1 MSLSEAEALA
11 RRLPKLLLA
20 AERLAATAN
29 PGQHNR
35 RRAGAGD
42 AFWQFRPFAQGDET
56 RRIDWRRSAR
66 ADALMIRERESE
78 TATTLLVHLHNNAG
92 LAFRS
97 AKHLPTKQDSALL
110 LLLATASLVLRAGD
124 RIAVSGAPTT
134 FAGRTAL
141 PKLAQHLINESP
153 APPSSTQRRIEA
165 GDFLRPGQTFTGP
178 PGGAVLH
185 ILDPAEQNFCY
196 RGRAIFSGYGHEPPC
211 EANAAEDWAA
221 AYKTRITAQCDMV
234 RSAAERAGQAYIF
247 HSTASPPEEALAAIH
262 KALRKK

>member
-1 MSLSEAEALA
+1 MILSEAETLA

-20 AERLAATAN
+20 AERLATTT
-29 PGQHNR
+29 PGLHHR
-35 RRAGAGD
+35 RRPGAGD
-42 AFWQFRPFAQGDET
+42 AFWQFRPFAPGDET

-124 RIAVSGAPTT
+124 RIAVPGASTT

-141 PKLAQHLINESP
+141 PKLAQHLISGSS
-153 APPSSTQRRIEA
+153 APPPGTHRRLEA

-185 ILDPAEQNFCY
+185 ILDPAEQNFPY
-196 RGRAIFSGYGHEPPC
+196 HGRTIFSGFANEPVC

-234 RSAAERAGQAYIF
+234 RSAC
-247 HSTASPPEEALAAIH
+247 HSLFWSSAS
-262 KALRKK
+262 

>member
-11 RRLPKLLLA
+11 RRLPKLVLA
-20 AERLAATAN
+20 AERLAQNTN

-35 RRAGAGD
+35 RRPGAGD

-78 TATTLLVHLHNNAG
+78 TATTFLLHLHNNAG

-97 AKHLPTKQDSALL
+97 EKHLPTKHDSALL
-110 LLLATASLVLRAGD
+110 LLLATAALVLRAGD
-124 RIAVSGAPTT
+124 RVAVSGAPTT
-134 FAGRTAL
+134 FTGRTAL
-141 PKLAQHLINESP
+141 AKLAQHLINDSP
-153 APPSSTQRRIEA
+153 APPPGTYRRLEA

-185 ILDPAEQNFCY
+185 ILDPAEQNFPY
-196 RGRAIFSGYGHEPPC
+196 HGRTIFSGFAGEPLC

-221 AYKTRITAQCDMV
+221 EYKTRITAQCDLV

-247 HSTASPPEEALAAIH
+247 HSTASPPEDALAAIH
-262 KALRKK
+262 KALRQK